1 MYEKIIVPLDGSEL
15 AEVALPYAEELTSRL
30 KMELILFQVVPRAY
44 HVYGA
49 YEAVAQVPYTDEDM
63 EPVKASAQ
71 AYLEKVA
78 SRLEGR
84 GITLRSEVGV
94 GAAADEIIKLAEEN
108 SVDMVTMSTHGRSGI
123 SRWALGSV
131 ADKVVRGTKQPV
143 ALIRAK
149 GTRPDVRKKDILD
162 KALVPL
168 DGSKESEAVI
178 PYIEELA
185 SKLEIEVTLL
195 HMLAPDYYIYSE
207 VQLKQMESL
216 RASAKDYIEKVAAQL
231 KQKGIAATAE
241 FSEVTQGAE
250 AEEIIKLADET
261 QADVVVMST
270 HGRSGIGRWA
280 FGSVA
285 DRVLHEGNTP
295 LLLVKPSE
303 VRE

>member
-1 MYEKIIVPLDGSEL
+1 MYEKTLVPLDGSEL
-15 AEVALPYAEELTSRL
+15 AEVALPYAEELASRL
-30 KMELILFQVVPRAY
+30 KTELILFQVVPRAY

-49 YEAVAQVPYTDEDM
+49 YMSVAQVPYTDEEM
-63 EPVKASAQ
+63 EPIKASAQ
-71 AYLEKVA
+71 SYLGKVGNK
-78 SRLEGR
+78 LKDK
-84 GITLRSEVGV
+84 GIATRSEVGV
-94 GAAADEIIKLAEEN
+94 GAAADEIMKLAEEN

-143 ALIRAK
+143 ALVRAK

-185 SKLEIEVTLL
+185 SKLEIEVILL
-195 HMLAPDYYIYSE
+195 HMLTPDYYTYSE
-207 VQLKQMESL
+207 TEFKQTESL
-216 RASAKDYIEKVAAQL
+216 RVSAKDYIEKVAAQL
-231 KQKGIAATAE
+231 KQKGIVAKAE
-241 FSEVTQGAE
+241 FKEVMQGAE
-250 AEEIIKLADET
+250 AEEIILLADET
-261 QADVVVMST
+261 QADVVAMST

-295 LLLVKPSE
+295 LLLVKPS
-303 VRE
+303 